1 MKFLIIIPTL
11 NENKNIRIIHK
22 KIIKIFAAANILF
35 IDDNSTDG
43 SKKEIIELRK
53 KIKKLIIY

>member
-22 KIIKIFAAANILF
+22 KIIKIFAAANILL
-35 IDDNSTDG
+35 SM
-43 SKKEIIELRK
+43 IILLMDLKRR
-53 KIKKLIIY
+53 